1 MLKGTLDDFSLQ
13 DVFRLAAWAARSGKL
28 EVQRRAGSGRVF
40 FRDGE
45 IYYAES
51 SVSREPLGQKLIWAG
66 AVTQPQLQKALEENV
81 KTGQR
86 VGDILL
92 ETGAVTLRQ
101 IEMAVRSQM
110 EDAIFDLLRWDFGEF
125 EWEPGAEI
133 DAEINI
139 TADVEELIYEASRR
153 IEELAAIKQRIPSPN
168 VVMAMAER
176 PPAGADQIAITGEAW
191 RVLVLV
197 DGHRSVADIAAL
209 VGADT
214 FKTTRTLFKLLEEGL
229 IETRGLAEPS
239 DEEEMANEVPVDQ
252 AFTTDA
258 PEKWFES
265 SEADA
270 GHGEESH
277 SEAVDPLDALS
288 ESVDLASVVSEIAD
302 VDIDG
307 AEVAPEP
314 PSDDGAPPAP
324 QPEAEV
330 TLDPEPEER
339 EAPPPRPEEAPAP
352 FGGPDDLRVD
362 RAAVVRE
369 LAGLFNDD
377 FKPRPRAVPSPPPAA
392 KTPSEPDVE
401 PGPGVSLDEQD
412 GRPEPE
418 LALAGRSV
426 NGSPSANGKK
436 RVEDNAD
443 VTRALI
449 SKMIDGVKGM

>member
-13 DVFRLAAWAARSGKL
+13 DIFRLTAWAARSGKL

-45 IYYAES
+45 IYFAES

-66 AVTQPQLQKALEENV
+66 AVTQNQLQKALTENV

-92 ETGAVTLRQ
+92 DTKAVTLRQ

-125 EWEPGAEI
+125 EWEPDTEI

-139 TADVEELIYEASRR
+139 SADVEELIYEASRR

-197 DGHRSVADIAAL
+197 DGHRSVGDIAAV

-229 IETRGLAEPS
+229 IEARGVSEPADDAEVGA
-239 DEEEMANEVPVDQ
+239 EAPVEQ
-252 AFTTDA
+252 AFRTEA
-258 PEKWFES
+258 PEKWFEGAEPDQNRDEPPPS
-265 SEADA
+265 SAPVEPEDVAA
-270 GHGEESH
+270 EHAPEVTQPT
-277 SEAVDPLDALS
+277 AVDLEAEEPAGS
-288 ESVDLASVVSEIAD
+288 E
-302 VDIDG
+302 
-307 AEVAPEP
+307 PEP
-314 PSDDGAPPAP
+314 NGEPAQAEEPDG
-324 QPEAEV
+324 
-330 TLDPEPEER
+330 LK
-339 EAPPPRPEEAPAP
+339 
-352 FGGPDDLRVD
+352 VD

-377 FKPRPRAVPSPPPAA
+377 FKPRPRAVPSPPVADVAA
-392 KTPSEPDVE
+392 PSEADVQLDAGADLQEQPEGE
-401 PGPGVSLDEQD
+401 PQEDSETEV
-412 GRPEPE
+412 
-418 LALAGRSV
+418 ALAARSV
-426 NGSPSANGKK
+426 NGSLSSNGKK
-436 RVEDNAD
+436 RVEDNSD